1 MTKAEQ
7 LLHQKKQ
14 KKNISIQSIALGV
27 GILLLLIKFAAY
39 FLTHSNAI
47 LTDALESIINV
58 VAGSV
63 ALMSLIFAALPKDR
77 NHPYGHGKIEFLS
90 AGFEGTLILIA
101 GFSIIGKSIYN
112 LYYPNELYAL
122 DMGIALT
129 ALAGFI
135 NYLLGIMMVRQGKKS
150 HSMTLV
156 AGGEHLKSDAYSTIG
171 LVLGLGLIFLT
182 HWFWIDN
189 VIAVLFGTLIATTGG
204 QIIRKA
210 IAGIMDE
217 TDDFL
222 LEEILE
228 HINENR
234 QDDWIDI
241 HNLRVIKYGSALHID
256 CHLTLPW
263 YWNLQKSHDEVH
275 AFEEMLKMGTEK
287 ELEIFIH
294 SDPCL
299 PKSCQLCLKKDCKM
313 RQFDFQQKIEW
324 TLDNV
329 LLNKKHEVSQNNNKQ

>member
-1 MTKAEQ
+1 MTKAEN
-7 LLHQKKQ
+7 LLHQEKQ
-14 KKNISIQSIALGV
+14 QKNISIQSIALGV
-27 GILLLLIKFAAY
+27 GILLLLIKFVAY

-77 NHPYGHGKIEFLS
+77 NHPYGHGKVEFLS
-90 AGFEGTLILIA
+90 AGFEGMLIIIA
-101 GFSIIGKSIYN
+101 GLSIIVKSIYN
-112 LYYPNELYAL
+112 LYYPNDLQAL
-122 DMGIALT
+122 DIGIALT

-135 NYLLGIMMVRQGKKS
+135 NYFLGIMMIRQGEKS

-156 AGGEHLKSDAYSTIG
+156 AGGEHLKSDAYSTVG

-182 HWFWIDN
+182 NWFWIDN
-189 VIAVLFGTLIATTGG
+189 VIAVLFGTLIAITGG

-217 TDDFL
+217 TDDLL
-222 LEEILE
+222 LEEMLE
-228 HINENR
+228 HINKYR
-234 QDDWIDI
+234 KDDWIDI

-263 YWNLQKSHDEVH
+263 YWNLQESHDEVH

-294 SDPCL
+294 TDPCL
-299 PKSCQLCLKKDCKM
+299 SESCKLCLKKDCKI
-313 RQFDFQQKIEW
+313 RQFNFEEKVDW

-329 LLNKKHEVSQNNNKQ
+329 LLNKKHKIKK